1 MKGFDFMFLILN
13 KDKKLKINRINKIK
27 GLMFKKEAI
36 NEGYIFYNCGSIHT
50 FFMKQ
55 EIDVIV
61 IDKDNKIV
69 KMKSNFK
76 KNKILISKGTTTLE
90 LPLNTC
96 KYFKLNDKIK
106 IID

>member
-1 MKGFDFMFLILN
+1 MFLVLN
-13 KDKKLKINRINKIK
+13 KDEKLKINRINKIK
-27 GLMFKKEAI
+27 GLMFKKETI
-36 NEGYIFYNCGSIHT
+36 NEGYILYNCGSIHT

-55 EIDVIV
+55 YIDVIV

-69 KMKSNFK
+69 KMKSNLK
-76 KNKILISKGTTTLE
+76 KNRILISKGVTTLE

-106 IID
+106 IIE